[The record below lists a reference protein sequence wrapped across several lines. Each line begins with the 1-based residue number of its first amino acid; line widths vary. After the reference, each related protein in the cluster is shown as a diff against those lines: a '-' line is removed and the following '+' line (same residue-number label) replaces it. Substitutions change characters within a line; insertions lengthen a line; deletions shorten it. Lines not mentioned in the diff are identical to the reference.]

1 MNEMCMSE
9 IQLVATDLDG
19 TFLKN
24 NKSISE
30 KNIRSLHLLGNKN
43 ILRVA
48 ATGRNLQK
56 VKDVIPENI
65 SFDYIVFSSG
75 AGIYD
80 WKNRKHIYFQNV
92 SKNPANALIQ
102 FLKTKNLNF
111 NVFAPVPENHK
122 FWFYRSDENCPEF
135 EKHFSFNQS
144 FAQEL
149 KNGNDVDSE
158 VCQFLVIMKENVT
171 KYLQLKEEIENVSEE
186 LRVVRTSSPIT
197 QGYLWLE
204 VFHQSVSK
212 GNGVKHICDRHKI
225 NYQHTLGVG
234 NDYNDIDLLDFTN
247 QSFITE
253 NAPQDLLKNYRNVPS
268 NEKDG
273 FSYAIQPI
281 V

>member
-1 MNEMCMSE
+1 MSK

-19 TFLKN
+19 TFLKD

-30 KNIRSLHLLGNKN
+30 KNIRSLHLLGIKN

-56 VKDVIPENI
+56 VKDVIPKDI

-80 WKNRKHIYFQNV
+80 WKNKKHIYFQNV
-92 SKNPANALIQ
+92 SENPANALIQ
-102 FLKTKNLNF
+102 YLKPKKLNF
-111 NVFAPVPENHK
+111 NVFWPVPENHK
-122 FWFYRSDENCPEF
+122 YWFYKADKNCPEF
-135 EKHFSFNQS
+135 EKHFSFNRS

-149 KNGNDVDSE
+149 KNGSVVDSE
-158 VCQFLVIMKENVT
+158 VSQFLVIMKENMAIFN
-171 KYLQLKEEIENVSEE
+171 QLKEEIEGVSEE

-197 QGYLWLE
+197 KGYLWLE

-225 NYQHTLGVG
+225 KYQQTLGVG
-234 NDYNDIDLLDFTN
+234 NDYNDIDLLNFTEH
-247 QSFITE
+247 SFITE
-253 NAPQDLLKNYRNVPS
+253 NAPQELRENYKNVPS
-268 NEKDG
+268 NENDG
-273 FSYAIQPI
+273 FSFAIQPI